1 MGNVIRAISSQETG
15 YKGGNKKKKDYYN
28 VNIWSRLLIIVI
40 SSLRDVSFDVFVS
53 RHIYAKA
60 LSTQAQEKVKSL
72 KHFPCQSFE
81 LEIHLDV

>member
-1 MGNVIRAISSQETG
+1 MIEVA
-15 YKGGNKKKKDYYN
+15 Y
-28 VNIWSRLLIIVI
+28 IVI